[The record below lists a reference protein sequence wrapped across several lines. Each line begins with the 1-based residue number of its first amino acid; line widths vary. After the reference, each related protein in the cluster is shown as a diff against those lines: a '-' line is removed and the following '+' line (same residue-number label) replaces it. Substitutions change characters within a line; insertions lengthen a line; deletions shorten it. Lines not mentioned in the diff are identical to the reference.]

1 MAFVTRM
8 SILQELPRAVQNIS
22 QLLEKFFEKAEQEN
36 YPNAAFARRTARSRQ
51 VPHIALKQRRRV
63 PRYASRRLKGNMG
76 CMVTQ
81 NMLNH
86 SRYEP
91 ICFSL
96 LKNGWATRIPGRATR
111 APTPQAKAFGRIPK
125 NCPLGSFLDGIPPHR
140 FESPQPDQKT
150 KQARQS
156 PDL

>member
-1 MAFVTRM
+1 MAHVTRVN
-8 SILQELPRAVQNIS
+8 ILQEPPRAVQNIS
-22 QLLEKFFEKAEQEN
+22 QLLENFFEKAEQEN
-36 YPNAAFARRTARSRQ
+36 YPNATFERRAARNRQ
-51 VPHIALKQRRRV
+51 VSHIALKQRRRV
-63 PRYASRRLKGNMG
+63 PRYASRRPKGKME

-111 APTPQAKAFGRIPK
+111 APTPQAKAFGRIPVRK
-125 NCPLGSFLDGIPPHR
+125 NVAFAPKTARSSF
-140 FESPQPDQKT
+140 T
-150 KQARQS
+150 RQI
-156 PDL
+156 DLKEERSVLRYASDN